1 VTSEDLRS
9 HPLLAEFTDVELSRL
24 SSRLEEVDVE
34 PGTELTR
41 TGERALLFFLIVE
54 GEAEVSRDSHRLFSL
69 GPGDFF
75 GEIGLLDDD
84 VRTAD
89 VVALT
94 PMRVAAMLPGDFRGM
109 LEDLPDLG
117 AVVRAT
123 AEMRRARPSG
133 S

>member
-1 VTSEDLRS
+1 VTPGDLRS
-9 HPLLAEFTDVELSRL
+9 HPLLAEFTDVELGRL
-24 SSRLEEVDVE
+24 ASRLEEVDVE

-41 TGERALLFFLIVE
+41 TGERAMLFFLIVE
-54 GEAEVSRDSHRLFSL
+54 GEAVVSREGRRLFSL
-69 GPGDFF
+69 GAGDFF

-89 VVALT
+89 VVAVT

-109 LEDLPDLG
+109 LEELPDLG

-123 AEMRRARPSG
+123 AEMRRGRPAQP
-133 S
+133 